1 MIRRPPRS
9 TLTDTLLP
17 YTTLFRSAAVD
28 EHRRDR
34 PATLV
39 ELGLDHDAFGVAV
52 RVGLEFE
59 QLGLELDL
67 LDQVVEPGLLERRH
81 LDILDVARHLLDD
94 HLVFE
99 QALAHALRVG
109 LFLVD
114 LVDRNDHRSEEQT
127 SELQSLL

>member
-1 MIRRPPRS
+1 MYCFFVKQKTAYELRIIDWSSYVCSSDLHVADPKR
-9 TLTDTLLP
+9 
-17 YTTLFRSAAVD
+17 AAVD

-81 LDILDVARHLLDD
+81 LDILDVARHHLD
-94 HLVFE
+94 E
-99 QALAHALRVG
+99 IGRAHA
-109 LFLVD
+109 
-114 LVDRNDHRSEEQT
+114 
-127 SELQSLL
+127 

>member
-17 YTTLFRSAAVD
+17 YTTLFKRAAVD

-81 LDILDVARHLLDD
+81 LDILDVARHHLD
-94 HLVFE
+94 E
-99 QALAHALRVG
+99 IGRAHA
-109 LFLVD
+109 
-114 LVDRNDHRSEEQT
+114 
-127 SELQSLL
+127 